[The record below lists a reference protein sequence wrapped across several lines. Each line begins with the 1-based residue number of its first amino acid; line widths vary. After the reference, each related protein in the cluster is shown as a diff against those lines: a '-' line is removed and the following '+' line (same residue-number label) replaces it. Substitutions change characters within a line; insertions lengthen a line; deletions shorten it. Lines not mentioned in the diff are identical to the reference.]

1 MNLSKLLA
9 DKIYQSNNDSK
20 KTAKPVVVIAISG
33 IALGVIAM
41 LLSVMVVTGFKN
53 EISDKVTG
61 FMSAIR
67 VHQLANNNSFEEIP
81 INSNQKYLQEIK
93 KINGVTAI
101 QNYAH
106 KAGILKAKDE
116 IQGVVLKGVDNTFDW
131 NFFKNKITH
140 GDKIDVN
147 NLNKN
152 ESVVSKNLCEK
163 LNLKVGDSFLIFFI
177 QEDRKVRK
185 FVVKGIYNT
194 GLSEDFDNLYIF
206 CSMNVIQKVNNWD
219 STQVAGFEI
228 KVDDLNNIDIISKE
242 VYDKVDYQTNVQTV
256 KEIYPQIFNWL
267 ELQNLNV
274 IVIIVLISL
283 IAGTTMIST
292 LLILI
297 LENRRPIGLL
307 KAIGASDQTLSKT
320 FLKLSSKILIRGL
333 LIGNFI
339 GLGLAYLQL
348 KTGFITLDE
357 TSYYIKSVPINFSLT
372 GIVFI
377 NIGTYVI
384 CMLMLLIP
392 GKIISKINPIESLRF
407 D

>member
-9 DKIYQSNNDSK
+9 DRIYQSNNDSK
-20 KTAKPVVVIAISG
+20 KTAKPVVIIAISG
-33 IALGVIAM
+33 IGLGVVAM

-67 VHQLANNNSFEEIP
+67 VHQLANNNSFEEVP
-81 INSNQKYLQEIK
+81 ISSNQNYLQEIK
-93 KINGVTAI
+93 KINGVTSI

-131 NFFKNKITH
+131 DFFKNKITN

-152 ESVVSKNLCEK
+152 EALVSKNLCDK

-185 FVVKGIYNT
+185 FIVKGIYNT
-194 GLSEDFDNLYIF
+194 GLSEDFDNLYVF

-228 KVDDLNNIDIISKE
+228 KVNDLNNLDNISKE
-242 VYDKVDYQTNVQTV
+242 IYDKVDYQTNVQTV

-307 KAIGASDQTLSKT
+307 KAIGASDQTLTKT
-320 FLKLSSKILIRGL
+320 FLNLSSKILIRGL
-333 LIGNFI
+333 LFGNII
-339 GLGLAYLQL
+339 GLGLAFFQFT
-348 KTGFITLDE
+348 TGFITLDE

-372 GIVFI
+372 GILLI
-377 NIGTYVI
+377 NLGTYVM

>member
-1 MNLSKLLA
+1 LNLSKLLA

-20 KTAKPVVVIAISG
+20 KTAKPVVIIAISG

-93 KINGVTAI
+93 TIKGVTAI

-152 ESVVSKNLCEK
+152 EALVSKNLCDK

-219 STQVAGFEI
+219 STQVAGFEL

-307 KAIGASDQTLSKT
+307 KALGANDQTLTKT
-320 FLKLSSKILIRGL
+320 FLSLSSKILIRGL
-333 LIGNFI
+333 LLGNVI
-339 GLGLAYLQL
+339 GLGLAYFQL

-357 TSYYIKSVPINFSLT
+357 SSYYIKRVPINFSLT
-372 GIVFI
+372 GILLI
-377 NIGTYVI
+377 NLGTYLI

>member
-9 DKIYQSNNDSK
+9 DRIYQANNDSK
-20 KTAKPVVVIAISG
+20 KTAKPVVIIAISG
-33 IALGVIAM
+33 IALGVVAM

-67 VHQLANNNSFEEIP
+67 VHQLANNNSFEEVP
-81 INSNQKYLQEIK
+81 ISSNQNYLQEIK
-93 KINGVTAI
+93 KINGVTSI

-116 IQGVVLKGVDNTFDW
+116 IQGVVLKGVDKTFDW
-131 NFFKNKITH
+131 NFFKNKITQ
-140 GDKIDVN
+140 GDKIDIN

-152 ESVVSKNLCEK
+152 EALVSKNLCDK

-185 FVVKGIYNT
+185 FIVKGIYNT
-194 GLSEDFDNLYIF
+194 GLSEDFDNLYVF
-206 CSMNVIQKVNNWD
+206 CPMNVIQKVNNWE

-228 KVDDLNNIDIISKE
+228 KVDDLNKLDYIRKE
-242 VYDKVDYQTNVQTV
+242 INDKVDYQTNVQTV

-307 KAIGASDQTLSKT
+307 KAIGASDQTLTKT
-320 FLKLSSKILIRGL
+320 FLNLSSKILIRGL
-333 LIGNFI
+333 LLGNII
-339 GLGLAYLQL
+339 GLGLAYFQL

-357 TSYYIKSVPINFSLT
+357 TSYYIKSVPINFSIT
-372 GIVFI
+372 GILFI
-377 NIGTYVI
+377 NLGTYLI

>member
-20 KTAKPVVVIAISG
+20 KTAKPVVIIAISG

-152 ESVVSKNLCEK
+152 EALVSKNLCDK

-219 STQVAGFEI
+219 STQVAGFEL

-307 KAIGASDQTLSKT
+307 KALGANDQTLTKT
-320 FLKLSSKILIRGL
+320 FLSLSSKILIRGL
-333 LIGNFI
+333 LLGNVI
-339 GLGLAYLQL
+339 GLGLAYFQL

-357 TSYYIKSVPINFSLT
+357 SSYYIKRVPINFSLT
-372 GIVFI
+372 GILLI
-377 NIGTYVI
+377 NLGTYLI

>member
-1 MNLSKLLA
+1 LSLSKLLA
-9 DKIYQSNNDSK
+9 DRIYQSNNDSK
-20 KTAKPVVVIAISG
+20 KTAKPVVIIAISG
-33 IALGVIAM
+33 IALGVVAM
-41 LLSVMVVTGFKN
+41 LLSVMVVIGFKN

-67 VHQLANNNSFEEIP
+67 VHQLANNNSFEEVP
-81 INSNQKYLQEIK
+81 ISSNQNYLQEIK
-93 KINGVTAI
+93 KIKGVTSI

-131 NFFKNKITH
+131 DFFKNKITQ
-140 GDKIDVN
+140 GDKIDIN

-152 ESVVSKNLCEK
+152 EALVSKNLCDK

-185 FVVKGIYNT
+185 FIVKGIYNT
-194 GLSEDFDNLYIF
+194 GLSEDFDNLYVF
-206 CSMNVIQKVNNWD
+206 CSMNVIQKVNNWE

-228 KVDDLNNIDIISKE
+228 KVDDLNNLDNIRKE
-242 VYDKVDYQTNVQTV
+242 INDKVDYQTNVQTV

-307 KAIGASDQTLSKT
+307 KAIGASDQTLTKT
-320 FLKLSSKILIRGL
+320 FLNLSSKILIRGL
-333 LIGNFI
+333 LLGNII
-339 GLGLAYLQL
+339 GLGLAYFQL

-357 TSYYIKSVPINFSLT
+357 TSYYIKSVPINFSIT
-372 GIVFI
+372 GILFI
-377 NIGTYVI
+377 NLGTYLI

>member
-9 DKIYQSNNDSK
+9 DRIYQSNNDSK
-20 KTAKPVVVIAISG
+20 KTAKPVIIIAIAG
-33 IALGVIAM
+33 ISLGVVAM

-67 VHQLANNNSFEEIP
+67 VHQLANNNSFEEVP
-81 INSNQKYLQEIK
+81 ISKNQNYLKEIK
-93 KINGVTAI
+93 NIRGVSSI

-116 IQGVVLKGVDNTFDW
+116 IQGVVLKGIDHTFDW
-131 NFFKNKITH
+131 SFFQNKIIQ
-140 GDKIDVN
+140 GNKIEIN
-147 NLNKN
+147 NSSNNDAL
-152 ESVVSKNLCEK
+152 VSKNLCDK

-194 GLSEDFDNLYIF
+194 GLSEDFDNLYVF
-206 CSMNVIQKVNNWD
+206 CSMNVIQKVSNWD

-228 KVDDLNNIDIISKE
+228 KVDDLNNVDLIQKE
-242 VYDKVDYQTNVQTV
+242 VYEKVDYQTNVQSV

-267 ELQNLNV
+267 ALQNLNV
-274 IVIIVLISL
+274 IVIIVLICL

-307 KAIGASDQTLSKT
+307 KALGTNDQTITST
-320 FLKLSSKILIRGL
+320 FLNLSSKILIRGL
-333 LIGNFI
+333 LIGNII
-339 GLGLAYLQL
+339 GLGLAYFQF
-348 KTGFITLDE
+348 KTGFIELDE
-357 TSYYIKSVPINFSLT
+357 TSYYIKSVPINFSLI
-372 GIVFI
+372 GIALI
-377 NIGTYVI
+377 NLGTYLI

>member
-9 DKIYQSNNDSK
+9 DRIYKSNNDSK
-20 KTAKPVVVIAISG
+20 KTAKPVVIIAISG
-33 IALGVIAM
+33 IALGVVAM
-41 LLSVMVVTGFKN
+41 LISVMVVTGFKN
-53 EISDKVTG
+53 EISNKVTG
-61 FMSAIR
+61 FMSGIR
-67 VHQLANNNSFEEIP
+67 IHQLANNNSFEEIP
-81 INSNQKYLQEIK
+81 ISSKQGYLEEIK
-93 KINGVTAI
+93 KINGVTFI

-106 KAGILKAKDE
+106 KAGILKTKDE
-116 IQGVVLKGVDNTFDW
+116 IQGVVLKGVDKTFDW
-131 NFFKNKITH
+131 AFFKNKITQ
-140 GDKIDVN
+140 GEKIDIN
-147 NLNKN
+147 NANKN
-152 ESVVSKNLCEK
+152 EALVSKNLCDK
-163 LNLKVGDSFLIFFI
+163 LGLKVGDSFLIFFI

-185 FVVKGIYNT
+185 FIVKGIYNT

-228 KVDDLNNIDIISKE
+228 NVDNINNLEAISTAINE
-242 VYDKVDYQTNVQTV
+242 KVDYHTNVQTI
-256 KEIYPQIFNWL
+256 KELYPQIFNWL

-307 KAIGASDQTLSKT
+307 KAIGASDKTLTST
-320 FLKLSSKILIRGL
+320 FLNLSSKILIRGL
-333 LIGNFI
+333 ALGNII
-339 GLGLAYLQL
+339 GLGLAYFQL
-348 KTGFITLDE
+348 KTGFMTLDE
-357 TSYYIKSVPINFSLT
+357 TSYYIKSVPINFSII
-372 GIVFI
+372 GIVLI
-377 NIGTYVI
+377 NLGTYLI

>member
-9 DKIYQSNNDSK
+9 DKIYQSNSDSK
-20 KTAKPVVVIAISG
+20 KTAKPVVIIAISG
-33 IALGVIAM
+33 IALGVISM

-67 VHQLANNNSFEEIP
+67 IHQLANNNSFEEIP
-81 INSNQKYLQEIK
+81 ISSNQKYLQEIRNIK
-93 KINGVTAI
+93 GVTSI

-116 IQGVVLKGVDNTFDW
+116 IQGVVLKGIDNTFDW
-131 NFFKNKITH
+131 SFFKNKITQ

-147 NLNKN
+147 NSNKN
-152 ESVVSKNLCEK
+152 EALVSKNLCEK

-185 FVVKGIYNT
+185 FIVKGIYNT

-206 CSMNVIQKVNNWD
+206 CPMSLIQKVNNWD
-219 STQVAGFEI
+219 SNQVAGFEI
-228 KVDDLNNIDIISKE
+228 KTDNLNHLDTITKE
-242 VYDKVDYQTNVQTV
+242 IYDKVDYQTNVQNV
-256 KEIYPQIFNWL
+256 KELYPQIFNWL

-307 KAIGASDQTLSKT
+307 KALGASDQTLSET

-333 LIGNFI
+333 LIGNMV

-348 KTGFITLDE
+348 QTGFITLDE
-357 TSYYIKSVPINFSLT
+357 TSYYIKSVPINFSYT
-372 GIVFI
+372 GIILI
-377 NIGTYVI
+377 NLGTYII

>member
-1 MNLSKLLA
+1 LNLSKLLA

>member
-81 INSNQKYLQEIK
+81 INRNQKYLQEIK

-152 ESVVSKNLCEK
+152 EALVSKNLCDK

-242 VYDKVDYQTNVQTV
+242 IYDKVDYQTNVQTV

-307 KAIGASDQTLSKT
+307 KALGANDQTLSKT
-320 FLKLSSKILIRGL
+320 FLSLSSKILIRGL
-333 LIGNFI
+333 LLGNVI
-339 GLGLAYLQL
+339 GLGLAYFQL

-357 TSYYIKSVPINFSLT
+357 SSYYIKSVPINFSLT
-372 GIVFI
+372 GILLI
-377 NIGTYVI
+377 NLGTYLI

>member
-1 MNLSKLLA
+1 LSLSKLLA
-9 DKIYQSNNDSK
+9 DRIYQSNNDSK
-20 KTAKPVVVIAISG
+20 KTAKPVVIIAISG
-33 IALGVIAM
+33 IALGVVAM
-41 LLSVMVVTGFKN
+41 LLSVMVVIGFKN

-67 VHQLANNNSFEEIP
+67 VHQLANNNSFEEVP
-81 INSNQKYLQEIK
+81 ISSNQNYLQEIK
-93 KINGVTAI
+93 KIKGVTSI

-131 NFFKNKITH
+131 DFFKNKITQ
-140 GDKIDVN
+140 GDKIDIN

-152 ESVVSKNLCEK
+152 EALVSKNLCDK

-185 FVVKGIYNT
+185 FIVKGIYNT
-194 GLSEDFDNLYIF
+194 GLSEDFDNLYVF
-206 CSMNVIQKVNNWD
+206 CSMNVIQKVNNWE

-228 KVDDLNNIDIISKE
+228 KVDDLNNLDNIRKE
-242 VYDKVDYQTNVQTV
+242 INDKVDYQTNVQTV

-307 KAIGASDQTLSKT
+307 KAIGASDQTLTKT
-320 FLKLSSKILIRGL
+320 FLNLSSKILIRGL
-333 LIGNFI
+333 LLGNII
-339 GLGLAYLQL
+339 GLGLAYFQL

-357 TSYYIKSVPINFSLT
+357 SSYYIKSVPINFSIT
-372 GIVFI
+372 GILFI
-377 NIGTYVI
+377 NLGTYLI

>member
-9 DKIYQSNNDSK
+9 DRIYQSNNDSK
-20 KTAKPVVVIAISG
+20 KTAKPVVIIAISG
-33 IALGVIAM
+33 ISLGIVAM

-67 VHQLANNNSFEEIP
+67 IHQLANNNSFEETPIP
-81 INSNQKYLQEIK
+81 SNQNYLQEIK
-93 KINGVTAI
+93 KIKGVTSI

-116 IQGVVLKGVDNTFDW
+116 IQGVVLKGIDQTFDW
-131 NFFKNKITH
+131 DFFKNKITQ
-140 GDKIDVN
+140 GEKIDIN
-147 NLNKN
+147 NLSKN
-152 ESVVSKNLCEK
+152 EALVSKNLCDK
-163 LNLKVGDSFLIFFI
+163 LNLKIGDSFLVFFI

-185 FVVKGIYNT
+185 FIVKGIYNT
-194 GLSEDFDNLYIF
+194 GLSEDFDNLYVF
-206 CSMNVIQKVNNWD
+206 CSMNVIQRVNNWD

-228 KVDDLNNIDIISKE
+228 KVDDLNKLDFIHKE
-242 VYDKVDYQTNVQTV
+242 IYDKVDYQTNVQTV

-307 KAIGASDQTLSKT
+307 KAIGASYQILTQT
-320 FLKLSSKILIRGL
+320 FLNLSSKILIRGL
-333 LIGNFI
+333 LLGNI
-339 GLGLAYLQL
+339 VGLGLAYFQF

-372 GIVFI
+372 GILLI
-377 NIGTYVI
+377 NLGTYVI

>member
-1 MNLSKLLA
+1 MSLSKLLA
-9 DKIYQSNNDSK
+9 DRIYQSNNDSK
-20 KTAKPVVVIAISG
+20 KTAKPVVIIAISG
-33 IALGVIAM
+33 IALGVVAM
-41 LLSVMVVTGFKN
+41 LLSVMVVIGFKN

-67 VHQLANNNSFEEIP
+67 VHQLANNNSFEEVP
-81 INSNQKYLQEIK
+81 ISSNQNYLQEIK
-93 KINGVTAI
+93 KIKGVTSI

-131 NFFKNKITH
+131 DFFKNKITQ
-140 GDKIDVN
+140 GDKIDIN

-152 ESVVSKNLCEK
+152 EALVSKNLCDK

-185 FVVKGIYNT
+185 FIVKGIYNT
-194 GLSEDFDNLYIF
+194 GLSEDFDNLYVF
-206 CSMNVIQKVNNWD
+206 CSMNVIQKVNNWE

-228 KVDDLNNIDIISKE
+228 KVDDLNNLDNIRKE
-242 VYDKVDYQTNVQTV
+242 INDKVDYQTNVQTV

-307 KAIGASDQTLSKT
+307 KAIGASDQTLTKT
-320 FLKLSSKILIRGL
+320 FLNLSSKILIRGL
-333 LIGNFI
+333 LLGNII
-339 GLGLAYLQL
+339 GLGLAYFQL

-357 TSYYIKSVPINFSLT
+357 TSYYIKSVPINFSIT
-372 GIVFI
+372 GILFI
-377 NIGTYVI
+377 NLGTYLI